1 MTPFDYIT
9 DILLIAVVIRQMRIR
24 KLTLRSLL
32 LPLGL
37 VAGAG
42 ITYLR
47 PISLHGSNISLIAVL
62 AATGIFLGT
71 LSGAATCVWRRGD
84 GAVYSRA
91 GILAAL
97 LWVLGMGAR
106 FAFAIWVTHSGAA
119 TVARFSIH
127 HSITGANIW
136 QFALVLMA
144 YGEVLS
150 RIGVLQV
157 RRIRAERHPVVR
169 SVVPAGVTGKPDAAC
184 QAA

>member
-9 DILLIAVVIRQMRIR
+9 DLLLIAVVVRQMRVR
-24 KLTLRSLL
+24 QLTLRSLL

-47 PISLHGSNISLIAVL
+47 PISLGGNNISLIAVL
-62 AATGIFLGT
+62 ATTGVLLGA
-71 LSGAATCVWRRGD
+71 LSGAATAVWRRGD

-119 TVARFSIH
+119 TVARFSVH
-127 HSITGANIW
+127 HGITGANIW
-136 QFALVLMA
+136 QFALVLTA

-157 RRIRAERHPVVR
+157 RRLRAERHPVIR
-169 SVVPAGVTGKPDAAC
+169 SVVPAGVAGGADATC
-184 QAA
+184 PAA